1 MEFLPGI
8 LVSIVRA
15 RNNPGHGPGGGTMYL
30 IIRPAHAYLEETLRR
45 AFEGQENVKVMVDR
59 RSGERRTTNRAVASE
74 RRRADRRKSKEP
86 LVEVVVTEESSG
98 PVSPEGKN

>member
-45 AFEGQENVKVMVDR
+45 AFEGQENVKIIVDR
-59 RSGERRTTNRAVASE
+59 RSGERRTTNRAVASDRRQAD
-74 RRRADRRKSKEP
+74 RRRAKEQ
-86 LVEVVVTEESSG
+86 LVEVIVTEESSG
-98 PVSPEGKN
+98 PVSPDAED